1 MKEKRIL
8 LALAFCCVGLLVIL
22 PPLKAWRDRQREA
35 KRWKQARQ
43 QSVLREID
51 AIYIQNGY
59 WGIESEYKVDL
70 AGGKLWA
77 FHREMLDPNG
87 EPMDRDNYTVRD
99 KGAENEGFTLLGQ
112 LEPEKVAAFR
122 VNCVYH
128 GLLELEEEY
137 CQGAICGGTWYL
149 TIRFAD
155 GTEQKSWGA
164 LPDREPE
171 NYEDIRQDFRDL
183 TGWGLLEAKSH
194 N

>member
-1 MKEKRIL
+1 MKEKRVL

-99 KGAENEGFTLLGQ
+99 KDAENEGFTLLCR
-112 LEPEKVAAFR
+112 LEPERVETFR

-128 GLLELEEEY
+128 GLLDWEEEY
-137 CQGAICGGTWYL
+137 CQSTICGGTWYL

-155 GTEQKSWGA
+155 GTEKKSWGT
-164 LPDREPE
+164 LPDREPKS
-171 NYEDIRQDFRDL
+171 YEDIRQDFQNL
-183 TGWGLLEAKSH
+183 TGRGLLEEKDH
-194 N
+194 Q

>member
-1 MKEKRIL
+1 
-8 LALAFCCVGLLVIL
+8 
-22 PPLKAWRDRQREA
+22 
-35 KRWKQARQ
+35 
-43 QSVLREID
+43 
-51 AIYIQNGY
+51 
-59 WGIESEYKVDL
+59 
-70 AGGKLWA
+70 
-77 FHREMLDPNG
+77 
-87 EPMDRDNYTVRD
+87 MDRDNYTVRD